1 MTVQFASLRYT
12 VHPLYTAHWMNY
24 RKAETHVTFNDP
36 TRLSLK
42 KPGCLRVNVMFV
54 ASNVNTGQFLERNL
68 VYRFLWIIASLWT
81 FKFSGHL
88 YNCHV
93 GIWFVGMCI
102 LSFYFVS
109 CVLCDLIFYRPWVW
123 NKDLSWWWLFCTYCL
138 FFMFSVSCFWLKVK
152 VSVPLPFT
160 DCCHSSSF

>member
-1 MTVQFASLRYT
+1 MMMIFIDNACWSMHKQTSCYANLMTVQFASLEYT
-12 VHPLYTAHWMNY
+12 VHPLHTGWTTE
-24 RKAETHVTFNDP
+24 KQKLHVTFNDA

-42 KPGCLRVNVMFV
+42 KPGCLRVNVMFA
-54 ASNVNTGQFLERNL
+54 ASNVNRGQFLERNL
-68 VYRFLWIIASLWT
+68 VYRFLRIIASLWT

-109 CVLCDLIFYRPWVW
+109 CVLCDLIF
-123 NKDLSWWWLFCTYCL
+123 L
-138 FFMFSVSCFWLKVK
+138 
-152 VSVPLPFT
+152 
-160 DCCHSSSF
+160 